1 MVYKAAKLK
10 AKVQINCLKVSKFVI
25 KSYIL
30 AFKDEQRT
38 RAHTATTQRVA
49 PAQL

>member
-30 AFKDEQRT
+30 AFKDE
-38 RAHTATTQRVA
+38 
-49 PAQL
+49 